1 MPTGIKH
8 IFERFLF
15 ASRWLM
21 VPFYLGLVI
30 ALAGLLVVFV
40 HELIEHLPLLL
51 EATVSS
57 TTLWILSLIDLSL
70 VGNLILIVIFAGY
83 QNFIARTHAQD
94 HPDWPSWVDAIG
106 FSGTNLKLIGSIAA
120 ISSIYLLEIFLKP
133 EKLDP
138 TSIGW
143 LLAIQGM
150 ILISGVLLVVMDYI
164 AAHTG
169 EGH

>member
-1 MPTGIKH
+1 MTGLKLAL
-8 IFERFLF
+8 ERLLF

-40 HELIEHLPLLL
+40 HELIEHLPALLN
-51 EATVSS
+51 TSVSS
-57 TTLWILSLIDLSL
+57 TTLWVLSLIDLSL
-70 VGNLILIVIFAGY
+70 VGNLILIVILAGY
-83 QNFIARTHAQD
+83 KNFIARTHAQD
-94 HPDWPSWVDAIG
+94 HPDWPSWVDTID
-106 FSGTNLKLIGSIAA
+106 FSGTKIKLIGSIAA

-138 TSIGW
+138 ANIVW

-150 ILISGVLLVVMDYI
+150 ILVSGVMLALMDFI
-164 AAHTG
+164 ASKS

>member
-1 MPTGIKH
+1 MATGLKRF
-8 IFERFLF
+8 FERFLF

-30 ALAGLLVVFV
+30 ALAGLLVVFL
-40 HELIEHLPLLL
+40 HELIEHLPVLI
-51 EATVSS
+51 EASVSS
-57 TTLWILSLIDLSL
+57 TTLWVLSLIDLSL
-70 VGNLILIVIFAGY
+70 VGNLILIVILAGY
-83 QNFIARTHAQD
+83 KNFISRTHAQD
-94 HPDWPSWVDAIG
+94 HPDWPSWVDTID
-106 FSGTNLKLIGSIAA
+106 FSGTKIKLIGSIAA

-138 TSIGW
+138 TNIIW

-150 ILISGVLLVVMDYI
+150 ILLSGVLLALTDYI
-164 AAHTG
+164 ASRS

>member
-1 MPTGIKH
+1 MAGLKRA
-8 IFERFLF
+8 FEQLLF

-30 ALAGLLVVFV
+30 ALVGLLVVFL
-40 HELIEHLPLLL
+40 HELIEHLPVLI
-51 EATVSS
+51 EASVSS
-57 TTLWILSLIDLSL
+57 TTLWVLSLIDLSL
-70 VGNLILIVIFAGY
+70 VGNLILIVILAGY

-94 HPDWPSWVDAIG
+94 HPDWPGWVDAID
-106 FSGTNLKLIGSIAA
+106 FSGTKIKLIGSIAA

-138 TSIGW
+138 SNIIW

-150 ILISGVLLVVMDYI
+150 ILLSGVMLAVMDYI
-164 AAHTG
+164 ASRS